1 MNDEIKILTGGANRI
16 EKVIDIANDLN
27 EAFKDT
33 GISSVNEIDEEIQ
46 GVINDHFWEMI
57 QVQIRT
63 K

>member
-1 MNDEIKILTGGANRI
+1 MNDEIKILTVGANRI

-57 QVQIRT
+57 
-63 K
+63 